1 MSMSQGSLLAVV
13 EPLVV
18 AAGLELEELLL
29 RPAGRRTSVVVVVD
43 GDVVDI
49 DVIANLSRE
58 LASALDESGV
68 TGDQAYT
75 LEVTSRG
82 VDRPLTLRRHWRR
95 NVGRLVTVALSDG
108 EVVAGRIMSVDDT
121 STVVGD
127 LRIDFTDVA
136 RAVVEVEFNSPAE
149 NA

>member
-121 STVVGD
+121 SAVVGD